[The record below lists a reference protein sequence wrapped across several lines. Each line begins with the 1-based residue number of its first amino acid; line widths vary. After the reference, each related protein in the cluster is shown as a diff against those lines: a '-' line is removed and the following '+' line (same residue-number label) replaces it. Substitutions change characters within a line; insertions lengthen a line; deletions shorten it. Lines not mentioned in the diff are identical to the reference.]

1 MKPEDQEVNV
11 KTLVTE
17 DLSSNEND
25 ISTHWLKKKNK
36 PNY

>member
-17 DLSSNEND
+17 DLSSNEYD
-25 ISTHWLKKKNK
+25 ISTHW
-36 PNY
+36 